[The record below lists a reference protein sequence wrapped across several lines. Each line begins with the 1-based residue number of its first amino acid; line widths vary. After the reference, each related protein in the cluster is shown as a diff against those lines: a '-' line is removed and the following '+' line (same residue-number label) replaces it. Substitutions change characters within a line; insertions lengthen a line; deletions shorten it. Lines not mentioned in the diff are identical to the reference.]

1 MNQTGY
7 LTGVAVAF
15 VWSAVATALILYAT
29 EGVLRRCCGG
39 GSGGSRHLLLRVS
52 EDDEE
57 LGAETPMF
65 LQHHS
70 QILKLK
76 QRSFAKTGSGQT
88 YEEHTVISRKWR
100 GFCLPAGLDVAEY
113 GQVALTNMTEEERA
127 RADAHLE
134 TSGAEPCFWRHLYTK
149 TRNLPRQARD
159 THREKLKKSSVSAG
173 APFKRTPSYEQI
185 LRRVSS
191 SEERRLSDLQ
201 TLHEHRVSVSGR
213 QPPRPGGA
221 AAAAGPPA
229 MASGAGGGG
238 GGGVREPLLQAN
250 TASTAGTIQ

>member
-57 LGAETPMF
+57 LGAETPTF
-65 LQHHS
+65 LQRHS

-88 YEEHTVISRKWR
+88 YEEHTAISRKWR
-100 GFCLPAGLDVAEY
+100 GCLPAGLDVAEY
-113 GQVALTNMTEEERA
+113 GQVALTSMTEEERA

-134 TSGAEPCFWRHLYTK
+134 TSGAEPCFWRHFKLNPEICQDRLGTNMRK
-149 TRNLPRQARD
+149 VETELRFCRGAVQAD
-159 THREKLKKSSVSAG
+159 AEL
-173 APFKRTPSYEQI
+173 
-185 LRRVSS
+185 
-191 SEERRLSDLQ
+191 
-201 TLHEHRVSVSGR
+201 
-213 QPPRPGGA
+213 
-221 AAAAGPPA
+221 
-229 MASGAGGGG
+229 
-238 GGGVREPLLQAN
+238 
-250 TASTAGTIQ
+250 